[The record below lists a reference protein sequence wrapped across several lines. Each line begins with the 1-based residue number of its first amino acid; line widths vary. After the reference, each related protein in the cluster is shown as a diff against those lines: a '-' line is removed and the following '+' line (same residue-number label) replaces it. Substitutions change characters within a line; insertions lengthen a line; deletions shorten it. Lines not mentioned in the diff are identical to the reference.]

1 MNLNHIESRIQT
13 LQSEALTIK
22 EQYRRERTALQEAR
36 THLTNVQAAQKIA
49 LQVAEELERKAHSQI
64 SQVVSL
70 CLSEIFGSDYE
81 FQLEFTRKR
90 SRTQI
95 NLNLLKDGH
104 SVGNVLE
111 NDSGGV
117 CDVAGFALRLAAL
130 MLSKPRGRKL
140 LVLDESFRFLSTEYR
155 PRLQSLL
162 EKLSEQFQI
171 QIIMVTHIT
180 DLQIGKVVSL

>member
-1 MNLNHIESRIQT
+1 MNLDHIQSRIQT
-13 LQSEALTIK
+13 LQSEAHTIRK
-22 EQYRRERTALQEAR
+22 QYRRERKALQEAKKR
-36 THLTNVQAAQKIA
+36 LMHVQTAQKIA
-49 LQVAEELERKAHSQI
+49 LEVAEILERKAHSQI

-70 CLSEIFGSDYE
+70 CLSEIFGKDYD

-95 NLNLLKDGH
+95 NLNLLKEGH

-117 CDVAGFALRLAAL
+117 ADVCAFGLRLSAL
-130 MLSKPRGRKL
+130 MLSKPRGRKVL
-140 LVLDESFRFLSTEYR
+140 ILDEPFRFLSKEYR
-155 PRLQSLL
+155 PRLQTLL
-162 EKLSEQFQI
+162 EKLSQQFQI